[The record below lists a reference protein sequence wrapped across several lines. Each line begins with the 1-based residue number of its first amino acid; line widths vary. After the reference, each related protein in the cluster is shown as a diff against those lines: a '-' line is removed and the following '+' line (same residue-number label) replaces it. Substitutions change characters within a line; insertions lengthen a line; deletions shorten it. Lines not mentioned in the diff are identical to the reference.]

1 MKQCPIF
8 PLNMTLF
15 PGGRLPLQIFETRYL
30 DMVKNC
36 LKNNEGFVIVS
47 IREGQEVGQRPDVF
61 PVGTYAEIIDWDTLP
76 SGLLGITVEGHQ
88 RVTLTEISEAKDKLL
103 LATIN
108 IIENDTVKRIPEKH
122 RHLVDILMSLKDNPV
137 IHNLNLNIDYN
148 DASDVGC
155 RLSELLPFD
164 IEDKQA
170 LLELQDP
177 IERLERVQAI
187 LDVMGSDFNIT

>member
-15 PGGRLPLQIFETRYL
+15 PGGRLPLQIFEARYL
-30 DMVKNC
+30 DMVKSC
-36 LKNNEGFVIVS
+36 LKSNKGFVIVS
-47 IREGQEVGQRPDVF
+47 IRDGKEVGHRPEVY
-61 PVGTYAEIIDWDTLP
+61 PIGTYAEIIDWDTLP
-76 SGLLGITVEGHQ
+76 SGLLGITVEGQQ
-88 RVTLTEISEAKDKLL
+88 RVSLADITEEKDKLL
-103 LATIN
+103 LADISN
-108 IIENDTVKRIPEKH
+108 IENDVSKSVPEKH
-122 RHLVDILMSLKDNPV
+122 MHLIDILMSLKNNPV

-170 LLELQDP
+170 LLELRDP